1 MRVTSSAG
9 RPIVSA
15 VCPTVS
21 TKTSAPTTNE
31 REGEQR
37 LGDHSHVG
45 GSDRK
50 RHSVKPS
57 AASLLS
63 YY

>member
-1 MRVTSSAG
+1 VPYSLHENLRADHY
-9 RPIVSA
+9 
-15 VCPTVS
+15 
-21 TKTSAPTTNE
+21 E